1 MNRTSTIL
9 PPPSDAPVPMPEPA
23 RDTPVSGEWRSLVE
37 ITKDT
42 IRPGT
47 HVDAHLTETVRP
59 GGLGGDD
66 EGES

>member
-23 RDTPVSGEWRSLVE
+23 RDTPDSGQWRSLVE

-42 IRPGT
+42 VRPGAR
-47 HVDAHLTETVRP
+47 VYSHLKETVRP
-59 GGLGGDD
+59 GGLADD
-66 EGES
+66 AEEDS